1 MRRKPTLAMLEADE
15 KRIGKA
21 RHALDT
27 AFNRALV
34 GCPSEMGCGTWIRSH
49 AMSDLRAA
57 YDNALAILDVAEQAA
72 IDRGTMYRGIF
83 GIMTPIRWK

>member
-1 MRRKPTLAMLEADE
+1 
-15 KRIGKA
+15 
-21 RHALDT
+21 
-27 AFNRALV
+27 
-34 GCPSEMGCGTWIRSH
+34 
-49 AMSDLRAA
+49 MSDLRAA